1 MTPASPTTPP
11 DPDSTPDEVPDSTPD
26 AAPEAVQG
34 SAPNSAPDS
43 DPDVTPDPDPD
54 PDVTPDPVA
63 APRPGRPPR
72 TAEADVRAAFA
83 RAAFEVT
90 PGPMPLE
97 AVRRAGRIRRRRRTA
112 ALSAFSVL
120 TVASA
125 VAAVVAL
132 TPVRPSPPPPAPVAV
147 PPTAVRTSAPAPR
160 TGADL
165 PPALPPAQSPK
176 RVVAAGERVD
186 AGKGW
191 RIWLTQDGKHWTGP
205 DGYENFRSVVDGNI
219 DLATPDV
226 SHQSEGN
233 GEGTFHSGLY
243 YGTRMAGRVELK
255 GAGGRVI
262 VATLLELPGRPGWGV
277 WYAHSGP
284 ADGDV
289 SPVLYDRAGRPLSS
303 LPPN

>member
-11 DPDSTPDEVPDSTPD
+11 DPDSTPDEAPESTPD
-26 AAPEAVQG
+26 AIPDAIPEAVQG
-34 SAPNSAPDS
+34 SAPGSAPDS
-43 DPDVTPDPDPD
+43 GPDAIPG
-54 PDVTPDPVA
+54 PDPVV
-63 APRPGRPPR
+63 APRPGRAPR

-97 AVRRAGRIRRRRRTA
+97 AVRRAGRTRRRRRTT

-132 TPVRPSPPPPAPVAV
+132 TPVRPSPPPPAPAAV
-147 PPTAVRTSAPAPR
+147 PPTAVRTSAPASR

-165 PPALPPAQSPK
+165 PPALPPAPSPK

-186 AGKGW
+186 AGKGR

-219 DLATPDV
+219 DLAAPDV

-233 GEGTFHSGLY
+233 GEGAFHSGLY
-243 YGTRMAGRVELK
+243 YGTRTAGRVELK

-284 ADGDV
+284 ADGDL

>member
-11 DPDSTPDEVPDSTPD
+11 DPDSATD
-26 AAPEAVQG
+26 AAPDAVHD
-34 SAPNSAPDS
+34 SAPSSAPL
-43 DPDVTPDPDPD
+43 P
-54 PDVTPDPVA
+54 
-63 APRPGRPPR
+63 
-72 TAEADVRAAFA
+72 AEADVRAAFA
-83 RAAFEVT
+83 RAAFEIT

-97 AVRRAGRIRRRRRTA
+97 AVRRAGRIRRRRRTT

-132 TPVRPSPPPPAPVAV
+132 TPVRPSPPPLPPAAV

-165 PPALPPAQSPK
+165 PPAPSPK

-205 DGYENFRSVVDGNI
+205 EGYENFRSAVDGNI
-219 DLATPDV
+219 DLTAPNV

-233 GEGTFHSGLY
+233 GEGAFHSGLY
-243 YGTRMAGRVELK
+243 YGTRTAGRVELK
-255 GAGGRVI
+255 GAGDRVI

-284 ADGDV
+284 TDGDV
-289 SPVLYDRAGRPLSS
+289 SPVLYDRAGKKLSS
-303 LPPN
+303 LPPS